1 MKDPMCSIIGSS
13 EPMQKVYELMSLVA
27 PSNATVLICGET
39 GTGKELI
46 ARGIHEASA
55 RREKVMV
62 KVNCAALP
70 SHLIESELFGYERGA
85 FTGAF
90 ERRAGKFEL
99 ADKGIIF
106 LDEIGE
112 LPLGLQVKLLRVV
125 QEREFERLGGKV
137 TIKVDVR
144 IIAATNRDLLSE
156 VGAGRFRSDLFHRLN
171 VFPILL
177 PPLRERWEDIAQLA
191 HYFLDRYNKTHSCN
205 ITGISASTM
214 RQLSTYDWPGN
225 VRELENM
232 IERSALLSGSGVLN
246 KVYLPDRK
254 APAATTLVEVE
265 KQHILEIIRR
275 CRGKIAGKGGA
286 AELLDIPASTLNSKM
301 KKLGITRS
309 LAIE

>member
-1 MKDPMCSIIGSS
+1 
-13 EPMQKVYELMSLVA
+13 MQKVYELMSLAA
-27 PSNATVLICGET
+27 PCNATVLIGGET

-46 ARGIHEASA
+46 AQGIHDASP
-55 RREKVMV
+55 RKETMMV
-62 KVNCAALP
+62 RVNCAALP
-70 SHLIESELFGYERGA
+70 SNLIESELFGYERGA
-85 FTGAF
+85 FTGAI

-99 ADKGIIF
+99 ANKGIIF

-112 LPLGLQVKLLRVV
+112 LPLELQAKLLRVI

-156 VGAGRFRSDLFHRLN
+156 VAAGRFRSDLFYRLN

-177 PPLRERWEDIAQLA
+177 PPLRERREDIPPLA
-191 HYFLDRYNKTHSCN
+191 HYFLARYNESHRCN
-205 ITGISASTM
+205 ISGISAGVM
-214 RQLSTYDWPGN
+214 RQLSTHDWPGN

-232 IERSALLSGSGVLN
+232 IERSMLLSEEEVLT

-254 APAATTLVEVE
+254 APSATTLVAVE

-275 CRGKIAGKGGA
+275 CRGKIGGKGGA

-301 KKLGITRS
+301 KKLGISRS
-309 LAIE
+309 SAIE